1 MFKHP
6 LLLFS
11 CEAPFCRNNSVV
23 ISVAKDFVLIRFYC
37 RNLMVRKFS
46 SLVFSFLTFYN
57 STCLKNNLHGSHS
70 LCQVKKSIMLKSMK
84 SKSQFSYLLFVLLWL
99 LWCVCVMMHFHP
111 LKHFTFTCFFFF
123 SLMLLYNIRPLV
135 ALWLLL
141 QTTQTLLLFSSY
153 S

>member
-1 MFKHP
+1 MKGLKSLFKHP

-99 LWCVCVMMHFHP
+99 LWCVCDDVFSPFETFH
-111 LKHFTFTCFFFF
+111 LYLFFLFFFD
-123 SLMLLYNIRPLV
+123 V
-135 ALWLLL
+135 VV
-141 QTTQTLLLFSSY
+141 QH
-153 S
+153 